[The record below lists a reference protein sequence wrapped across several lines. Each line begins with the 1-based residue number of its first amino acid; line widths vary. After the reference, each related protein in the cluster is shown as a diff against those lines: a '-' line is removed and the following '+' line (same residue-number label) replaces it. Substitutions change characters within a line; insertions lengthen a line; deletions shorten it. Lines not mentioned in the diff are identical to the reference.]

1 MDALLVPLPAPC
13 RRSAV
18 VVLGY
23 WVRAGQVGSGGSFH
37 FKVLLSGAVAAGSSL
52 CEGRDLVQG
61 RDRLHSRAH
70 PTLFMKCRSQAR
82 YGKYDTVFPT
92 AGRNDMAPVVSPD
105 SCGSSS
111 TQRDTNRCCI
121 LLGLTIRIPPILH
134 LGKALGHMYLGIYY
148 LATVCTCSR
157 DHIYESPESHA
168 KLALAP
174 QSSSASAWEAAP
186 FLLTKSVANRTYP
199 RGPGKLDFTC
209 PRDEII

>member
-23 WVRAGQVGSGGSFH
+23 WVRAGQAGSGGSFH

-92 AGRNDMAPVVSPD
+92 AGRNDMAPV
-105 SCGSSS
+105 
-111 TQRDTNRCCI
+111 
-121 LLGLTIRIPPILH
+121 
-134 LGKALGHMYLGIYY
+134 
-148 LATVCTCSR
+148 
-157 DHIYESPESHA
+157 SPESHA